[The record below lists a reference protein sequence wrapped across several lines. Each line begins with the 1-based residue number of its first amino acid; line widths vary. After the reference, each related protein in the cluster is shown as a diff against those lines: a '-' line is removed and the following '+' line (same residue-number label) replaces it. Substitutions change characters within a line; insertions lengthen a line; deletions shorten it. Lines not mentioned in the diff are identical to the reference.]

1 MPKTTSLTLATL
13 LVVAV
18 AGSAAPTLAQDI
30 GPGDG
35 GKLMVFR
42 HHGDGPRLL
51 MRRMHSGESRGAGLI
66 GFACSED
73 GTDRLEHTLLT
84 MEQRTDVTATQRPL
98 FDAFETAA
106 KAAQAHFAAACTAAR
121 PAEGERG
128 GLDLA
133 ERLNMR
139 LEVQKARV
147 AAMETVLPA
156 FTEFYASLSDAQ
168 KAALHPLRG
177 PHHRDIGEVSAPELP
192 GAAEPVP
199 ELIDYIDG

>member
-1 MPKTTSLTLATL
+1 MPKTSLTLATL

-18 AGSAAPTLAQDI
+18 AGSAAPALAQDV
-30 GPGDG
+30 GPRDD

-51 MRRMHSGESRGAGLI
+51 MRRMHRGEGRGAGFI
-66 GFACSED
+66 GFACSE
-73 GTDRLEHTLLT
+73 GGADRLEHTLLS
-84 MEQRTDVTATQRPL
+84 MKQRTDVTATQQPL

-106 KAAQAHFAAACTAAR
+106 KAAQADFAAACTAAR
-121 PAEGERG
+121 PAEDERDS
-128 GLDLA
+128 LDLA

-139 LEVQKARV
+139 LEIQKARI

-156 FTEFYASLSDAQ
+156 FTEFYGSLNDTQ
-168 KAALHPLRG
+168 KAALDPRRG
-177 PHHRDIGEVSAPELP
+177 RHHRNVGEVSAPELP
-192 GAAEPVP
+192 GAAEPLP